1 MSKTVVI
8 SLGKGSLVQ
17 GFPYITARLW
27 TAARP
32 QAEQRIGSLPPAP
45 ALVESYRLW
54 QSTYRAL
61 SNRLV
66 LRSLPPEGQRQGHS
80 QAQLEDELEIDPVG
94 VTQVSQQSFE
104 ELSEQLKHSINDW
117 LDSDG
122 LRLIEQQLRSQLNPT
137 DAIRV
142 IFETDSDL
150 MRRLPWQCWDF
161 FQDYPFAEMAISQL
175 AYQRRVPICV
185 QQQERRK
192 KHVRI
197 LAIVGDSRGID
208 VEPERRALQALPDAE
223 VTFLV
228 SPSRELFDRHLWD
241 KRGWDILFFAGHS
254 QTEGQSGRLYINE
267 ASVHN
272 SLTIEQLE
280 EGLKRAIA
288 CGLQLAIFNSCDG
301 AGLADAI
308 AQLQIPQVIVMREP
322 VPNRV
327 AQTFLQYFLTAFATE
342 KLPLHLAMRQARGQL
357 QGLENEFPGAS
368 WLPVLCQNPAVDPL
382 DWVGLGGL
390 SVCPYQGLSTFKETD
405 ADLFFGREN
414 ATEELLAAV
423 TQRPFVAITGAS
435 GSGKS
440 SVVFAGLLPRLRQ
453 SRDRWQIVSAR
464 PGIYPFDSLAEALVS
479 SGTSAAVKPEHS
491 RLKVLELAVEFRQD
505 EQALCRVIAAR
516 TQVNNDRFLLVID
529 QFEELYTLCSPEDRQ
544 PFLDLILNAVQ
555 FAPAFTLLLTLRA
568 DFYGEALCDRRLS
581 DALQSGG
588 YNLGPMNKPEL
599 ARAIVQPAA
608 KKRVA
613 LEPGLADQLIQATA
627 NQPGRL
633 PLLEFALTELWKQPQ
648 NGLLTHQAYQSIGG
662 VEKALANHAEDVY
675 TKLSLDQQ
683 QRVQQ
688 IFVQLVEPGNKPT
701 RRTASRDEVGGDNWK
716 LVSELASARLVVTSY
731 NPLTERENVEIV
743 HEALISSW
751 GRLAYWLQI
760 DSEFRRWQEAL
771 RRSREAWEKN
781 EREDAGLLRG
791 KALAIAQDWDKTR
804 QDELSTADRQF
815 IKASLAAQ
823 KKTEQ
828 QEKRKRRLTV
838 GALCAGMLVTSS
850 LAATAWWGNRRAQL
864 SEAGAIAAS
873 SNALFTSNQ
882 HLDSLVAALQATQ
895 KLSSLRWV
903 GAEARRNTE
912 TVLRQAVSRA
922 DERNRLLA
930 HEGGT
935 TAVVF
940 SPDGQMLA
948 SASQDRTIKLWRAD
962 GKLLNS
968 LEGHSGEI
976 WGLAISPD
984 GQVIASASDD
994 KTVRLWQADGSLIQT
1009 LTGHTAAVNAVAFSP
1024 DGKLIAAASQDGFV
1038 QIWRRSGEIVKRF
1051 EAHPQVK
1058 IDAIAFSPN
1067 SLSLATGGGDGLIK
1081 LWNLEGTV
1089 QKTLEGHTSSVRDL
1103 AFSPDGETLASAGA
1117 DGIAQLWQ
1125 VSNGA
1130 RQVLGEY
1137 NDTMYAIAF
1146 SPDGQHIVSA
1156 SDDKILRLW
1165 QRDGTLL
1172 SLFRGHTNGVT
1183 DAAFSP
1189 DGQAIASASFDST
1202 VRLWQ
1207 RSNPL
1212 LANFEGHADTVW
1224 DVAFSPNGQLIAS
1237 ASADNTVKLW
1247 RPDGTLSQTLRG
1259 HTDTVYGLAFS
1270 PDEQFLAS
1278 ASKDNTVRLWRLD
1291 GSLISTL
1298 SGHTGWVTG
1307 VAVSADSQAIAS
1319 ASDDGTVRLWQSNGK
1334 LITTL
1339 DGHTEG
1345 VNAVAFSP
1353 DGQLIASSSDDNT
1366 LRLWQRDGTSLAVL
1380 KGHTAG
1386 VNGIA
1391 FSPNRQLIASAS
1403 DDRTIRLW
1411 QRDGTFIQALE
1422 GHQDAVIDV
1431 AFSPDNQ
1438 QIASTSV
1445 DGTVRLWQSDGQ
1457 SDRLLLAT
1465 FTGYQ
1470 SGLTSVAFSP
1480 NGEKL
1485 AAATVDR
1492 TVSIWTLD
1500 SAMRSD
1506 TLAEIGCQ
1514 QVLNYLKNNPALA
1527 SYQKNICN

>member
-32 QAEQRIGSLPPAP
+32 QAEQMIGSLPSAP

-66 LRSLPPEGQRQGHS
+66 LRSLPGEGPIEEPLENS
-80 QAQLEDELEIDPVG
+80 LEDELEIDPVG

-104 ELSEQLKHSINDW
+104 ALSEQLKRAMNDW

-137 DAIRV
+137 DPIRV

-150 MRRLPWQCWDF
+150 LRRLPWQCWDF
-161 FQDYPFAEMAISQL
+161 FQDYPYAEMAISQL
-175 AYQRRVPICV
+175 TYQQKVPIRA
-185 QQQERRK
+185 QRYE

-208 VEPERRALQALPDAE
+208 VEPEHQALQALPDAD

-228 SPSRELFDRHLWD
+228 SPSRELFDQHLWD

-267 ASVHN
+267 APVHN

-280 EGLKRAIA
+280 EGLKSAIA
-288 CGLQLAIFNSCDG
+288 HGLQLAIFNSCDG
-301 AGLADAI
+301 AGLAGAI
-308 AQLQIPQVIVMREP
+308 AKLQIPQVIVMREP

-327 AQTFLQYFLTAFATE
+327 AQTFLQYFLNAFATE
-342 KLPLHLAMRQARGQL
+342 KLPLYPAMRQARGQL

-368 WLPVLCQNPAVDPL
+368 WLPVLCQNPAAEPL
-382 DWVGLGGL
+382 SWVELGGL
-390 SVCPYQGLSTFKETD
+390 SACPYQGLSTFQESD
-405 ADLFFGREN
+405 ADFFFGREN

-423 TQRPFVAITGAS
+423 TQKPFVAIAGAS

-453 SRDRWQIVSAR
+453 SRDSWQIVSAR
-464 PGIYPFDSLAEALVS
+464 PGRHPFDSLAEALAS
-479 SGTSAAVKPEHS
+479 NWTSAVIDPEHS
-491 RLKVLELAVEFRQD
+491 RLKVLELAVKLRQD
-505 EQALCRVIAAR
+505 GQTLCRAIASQ
-516 TQVNNDRFLLVID
+516 TQTNSDRFLLVID

-544 PFLDLILNAVQ
+544 LFLDLLLNAVQ

-588 YNLGPMNKPEL
+588 YNLGPMNKAEL
-599 ARAIVQPAA
+599 ERAIVQPAA
-608 KKRVA
+608 KKQVT

-627 NQPGRL
+627 HQPGRL
-633 PLLEFALTELWKQPQ
+633 PLLEFALTELWKQSQ
-648 NGLLTHQAYQSIGG
+648 NGLLTHRAYQSIGG

-675 TKLSLDQQ
+675 AKLPSHQQ
-683 QRVQQ
+683 QRIQQ
-688 IFVQLVEPGNKPT
+688 IFIQLVEPGNQAT
-701 RRTASRDEVGGDNWK
+701 RRTASRDEVGSDNWN
-716 LVSELASARLVVTSY
+716 LVSELASSRLVVTSR
-731 NPLTERENVEIV
+731 NPLTEKESVEIV

-751 GRLAYWLQI
+751 GRLAYWLQV
-760 DSEFRRWQEAL
+760 DGEFRRWQEAL
-771 RRSREAWEKN
+771 RRSREQWEKN
-781 EREDAGLLRG
+781 EGEDAGLLRG
-791 KALAIAQDWDKTR
+791 KALAIAQDWHETR
-804 QDELSTADRQF
+804 QDELSAADRQF
-815 IKASLAAQ
+815 IEASLAVQRKAEQQ
-823 KKTEQ
+823 KK
-828 QEKRKRRLTV
+828 RRRRLTV
-838 GALCAGMLVTSS
+838 SALCAGLLVTST

-864 SEAGAIAAS
+864 SEVRAIAS
-873 SNALFTSNQ
+873 SSDALFVSNQ
-882 HLDSLVAALQATQ
+882 RLDSLVAALQATQ
-895 KLSSLRWV
+895 KLKSLRWV
-903 GAEARRNTE
+903 GNEARRNTE
-912 TVLRQAVSRA
+912 TVLRQAVSRV

-930 HEGGT
+930 HKGGT

-940 SPDGQMLA
+940 SPDGQMIA
-948 SASQDRTIKLWRAD
+948 SASQDRTVKLWQAD
-962 GKLLNS
+962 GTLLNS

-994 KTVRLWQADGSLIQT
+994 GTVKLWQTDGGTLIKT
-1009 LTGHTAAVNAVAFSP
+1009 LTGHSTAVNAVAFSP
-1024 DGKLIAAASQDGFV
+1024 DGQLIAAARQDGFV
-1038 QIWRRSGEIVKRF
+1038 QIWRRSGELVKRF
-1051 EAHPQVK
+1051 EAHQQVK

-1067 SLSLATGGGDGLIK
+1067 GQSLATGGGDGLIK
-1081 LWNLEGTV
+1081 LWNLNGTL
-1089 QKTLEGHTSSVRDL
+1089 QKQLKGHTISVRGL
-1103 AFSPDGETLASAGA
+1103 SFSPDGATLASAGT
-1117 DGIAQLWQ
+1117 DGLAQLWQ
-1125 VSNGA
+1125 ISDGS

-1156 SDDKILRLW
+1156 SDDNILRLW

-1172 SLFRGHTNGVT
+1172 SLFRGHTNGAT

-1189 DGQAIASASFDST
+1189 DGQTIASASLDGT
-1202 VRLWQ
+1202 IRLWQ
-1207 RSNPL
+1207 RNNPL
-1212 LANFEGHADTVW
+1212 LANLEGHEDTVW
-1224 DVAFSPNGQLIAS
+1224 DVAFSPNGQLMAS

-1247 RPDGTLSQTLRG
+1247 QPDGTLGQTLRG
-1259 HTDTVYGLAFS
+1259 HTDAVYGLAFS
-1270 PDEQFLAS
+1270 PDEQFLVS
-1278 ASKDNTVRLWRLD
+1278 ASKDNTARLWRLE
-1291 GSLISTL
+1291 GSPIATL

-1307 VAVSADSQAIAS
+1307 VAVSSDSGAIAS
-1319 ASDDGTVRLWQSNGK
+1319 ASDDGTIKLWQRNGQ

-1339 DGHTEG
+1339 KGHTAG

-1353 DGQLIASSSDDNT
+1353 DGQLIVSSSDDNT
-1366 LRLWQRDGTSLAVL
+1366 LRLWQRDGTSLATL

-1391 FSPNRQLIASAS
+1391 FSPDDQLIASAS
-1403 DDRTIRLW
+1403 DDKTIRLW
-1411 QRDGTFIQALE
+1411 QRDGTFIKALE

-1438 QIASTSV
+1438 QIASTSA
-1445 DGTVRLWQSDGQ
+1445 DKTVRLWQ
-1457 SDRLLLAT
+1457 R
-1465 FTGYQ
+1465 
-1470 SGLTSVAFSP
+1470 
-1480 NGEKL
+1480 
-1485 AAATVDR
+1485 
-1492 TVSIWTLD
+1492 
-1500 SAMRSD
+1500 
-1506 TLAEIGCQ
+1506 
-1514 QVLNYLKNNPALA
+1514 
-1527 SYQKNICN
+1527 